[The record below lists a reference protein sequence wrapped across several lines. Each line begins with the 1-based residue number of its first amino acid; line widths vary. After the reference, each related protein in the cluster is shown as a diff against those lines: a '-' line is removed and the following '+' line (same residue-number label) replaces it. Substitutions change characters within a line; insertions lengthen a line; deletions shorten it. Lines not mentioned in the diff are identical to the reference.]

1 MFSNYIY
8 DLLSSV
14 KPNNTFY
21 IKRYVKFIS
30 TIQESEEGEEHHIL
44 PKSLFPEY
52 SDFRLY
58 PENKKKLSYKA
69 HYIAHLILWKALG
82 GKMAHAFQMM
92 TVGRTVKVK
101 NSNLYNRLRL
111 ELKELRSSRMNKNN
125 PWTKQTIKEK
135 IKETYGGLGNGSS
148 VIREKQNKTLQEK
161 YGVNNS
167 FQIPEVV
174 QKTRQSTIERNKD
187 PEYRNL
193 QSERIKKSLK
203 TIDRTK
209 ENNSFFGK
217 THSEESRKKISDA
230 KKGRKAP
237 RYCCISCRKELGVN
251 NLTQHTKGC
260 KI

>member
-1 MFSNYIY
+1 MFSNSIY
-8 DLLSSV
+8 DILSSI
-14 KPNNTFY
+14 KPNNPFY

-52 SDFRLY
+52 SDFKLY

-92 TVGRTVKVK
+92 TVGRTIKVK
-101 NSNLYNRLRL
+101 NSNLYNNLRL
-111 ELKELRSSRMNKNN
+111 ELKELRSCRMNKSN
-125 PWTKQTIKEK
+125 PWTEQKIKEK
-135 IKETYGGLGNGSS
+135 IKETYGGMGNASP
-148 VIREKQNKTLQEK
+148 VIREKQKKTLQEK
-161 YGVNNS
+161 YGVSNS
-167 FQIPEVV
+167 FQIPDVILKLKQLTV
-174 QKTRQSTIERNKD
+174 ERNKD
-187 PEYRNL
+187 PIYKKL
-193 QSERIKKSLK
+193 QSERVKKSLENV
-203 TIDRTK
+203 DRTK

-230 KKGRKAP
+230 KKRRKAP
-237 RYCCISCRKELGVN
+237 RYCCIICSKELGIN
-251 NLTQHTKGC
+251 NLTKHTKVC